1 MGLLQISEPGQQKA
15 MKLKQKVAVGIDLGT
30 TNSLVAK
37 VFKDRPEI
45 IENDDKKNITRSVV
59 YYGDE
64 DVKVGNE
71 TLKYNESDPN
81 TIVSVKRFIGCSK
94 EEINNTAA
102 LSIIL
107 NLVIRAFLLL

>member
-45 IENDDKKNITRSVV
+45 IENDDKKNIT
-59 YYGDE
+59 
-64 DVKVGNE
+64 
-71 TLKYNESDPN
+71 
-81 TIVSVKRFIGCSK
+81 
-94 EEINNTAA
+94 A
-102 LSIIL
+102 
-107 NLVIRAFLLL
+107 